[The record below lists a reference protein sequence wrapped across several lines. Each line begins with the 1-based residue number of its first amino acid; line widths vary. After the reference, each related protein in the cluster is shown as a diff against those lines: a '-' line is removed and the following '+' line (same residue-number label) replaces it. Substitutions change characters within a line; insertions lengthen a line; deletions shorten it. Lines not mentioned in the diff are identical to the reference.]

1 MRLDLFDEVRYDV
14 RVLRGDVVTLAGIFR
29 EVEEKR
35 WVVLGAP
42 LTVVVRAAGDEV
54 RLVCALSHR
63 TKLAVRVV
71 EQQLAR
77 TRAGSDEAR
86 TQIDAV
92 DDTIARDLGA
102 REPGGG
108 CEQIHR

>member
-1 MRLDLFDEVRYDV
+1 MRLDLLDEVGHDV
-14 RVLRGDVVTLAGIFR
+14 RVLRGDVVVLAWILC

-35 WVVLGAP
+35 RVVLGAL

-54 RLVCALSHR
+54 RLVRALSHS

-77 TRAGSDEAR
+77 TRAGSSEAR

-92 DDTIARDLGA
+92 DDTIGRDLGT
-102 REPGGG
+102 REPGS
-108 CEQIHR
+108 